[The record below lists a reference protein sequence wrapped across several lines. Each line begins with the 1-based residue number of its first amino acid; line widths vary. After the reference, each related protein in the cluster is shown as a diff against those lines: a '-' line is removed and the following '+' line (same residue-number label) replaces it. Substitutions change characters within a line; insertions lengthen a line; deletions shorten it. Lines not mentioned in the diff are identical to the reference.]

1 MASRPM
7 WLAALLTALS
17 IGCSSTTQ
25 QMRAGPARPP
35 DPDRWA
41 RAACLRGEYP
51 SELDGRAYAM
61 ARQLD
66 LTAERRGLADAT
78 ATARLIDARMAF
90 GGRCAMWREQAPVV
104 TVVSTNRSG
113 Q

>member
-7 WLAALLTALS
+7 FLAALIALS
-17 IGCSSTTQ
+17 IGCSPATK
-25 QMRAGPARPP
+25 QMRAARARPP

-61 ARQLD
+61 ARQQD
-66 LTAERRGLADAT
+66 LTAERRGVADAS
-78 ATARLIDARMAF
+78 ATARLIDARMTF
-90 GGRCAMWREQAPVV
+90 GARCPTWREQASVV
-104 TVVSTNRSG
+104 TVVSTERSG
-113 Q
+113 R

>member
-17 IGCSSTTQ
+17 IGCSPTTH
-25 QMRAGPARPP
+25 QMRAGPERPP

-41 RAACLRGEYP
+41 RSACLRGEYP

-61 ARQLD
+61 ARQQD
-66 LTAERRGLADAT
+66 LTADRRGLGDAS
-78 ATARLIDARMAF
+78 ATARLIDARMAY
-90 GGRCAMWREQAPVV
+90 GARCAKWREQASVV

-113 Q
+113 E